1 MGGAASIL
9 LFRSKTWPSKDKISF
24 LQIYKIKTRNDNKLV
39 RKLKQEYYPPMG
51 TQVIWGDEL
60 LIFKLINS

>member
-24 LQIYKIKTRNDNKLV
+24 LQIYKIKTRNANKLV
-39 RKLKQEYYPPMG
+39 RKSNKNVRKQKTAPHMSE
-51 TQVIWGDEL
+51 EL
-60 LIFKLINS
+60 FP